1 MRKQNLFKRAAVM
14 ALAGILVM
22 GSAMPSFAAGWQWL
36 DENNDGIAECYY
48 FDDNGSKLTGTTTPD
63 GYTVN
68 ADGAWVENGAV
79 QTQASSASGAGS
91 NSASGQTG
99 AAGWYHDGTGWRYR
113 VSDEHDASDL
123 WVWSDLNNDGIS
135 ELYYFQYG
143 FQDGKFGGYLLT
155 NGVSPEGYTVNA
167 EGARMVNGVVLTQPA
182 VPAYA
187 PANTYNAQG
196 VSNIALEMV
205 ENTREQNAKFGEV
218 SVHGENSA
226 KIRVEYANGFVMSYS
241 RSVEADKTIRASN
254 VSNRKLLFQYYDS
267 SFTSAER
274 IADYLHSNGFKD
286 GYYGVYANGD
296 ACQMNLGDGHAMV
309 WQDNGSIYLSAA
321 YRNYR

>member
-14 ALAGILVM
+14 ALAGTLVM

-91 NSASGQTG
+91 NGASGQTG

-113 VSDEHDASDL
+113 MSNGYDASDL

-135 ELYYFQYG
+135 ELYYFQHS
-143 FQDGKFGGYLLT
+143 DRGGYLLT

-167 EGARMVNGVVLTQPA
+167 EGARMVNGAVLTQPA
-182 VPAYA
+182 APAYA

-205 ENTREQNAKFGEV
+205 ENTREQNAKFGEIEV
-218 SVHGENSA
+218 SGELTSQLR
-226 KIRVEYANGFVMSYS
+226 IVYANGFSMRYPNRGSGS
-241 RSVEADKTIRASN
+241 QAINPTASN
-254 VSNRKLLFQYYDS
+254 NGKILFQYYDS
-267 SFTSAER
+267 SFKSADR
-274 IADYLHSNGFKD
+274 IADYLHSNGFKN
-286 GYYGVYANGD
+286 GYYGVYANGSS
-296 ACQMNLGDGHAMV
+296 CRINLDSGHPMGWSEDGYI
-309 WQDNGSIYLSAA
+309 WLGKDW
-321 YRNYR
+321 RNY

>member
-14 ALAGILVM
+14 ALAGTLVM

-91 NSASGQTG
+91 NGASGQTG

-113 VSDEHDASDL
+113 MSNGYDASDL

-135 ELYYFQYG
+135 ELYYFQHS
-143 FQDGKFGGYLLT
+143 DRGGYLLT

-167 EGARMVNGVVLTQPA
+167 EGARMVNGTVLTQPA
-182 VPAYA
+182 VPAHA

-218 SVHGENSA
+218 EVYGENA
-226 KIRVEYANGFVMSYS
+226 GKIHVAYANGFEMSYS
-241 RSVEADKTIRASN
+241 RSVASDKEIMPSN
-254 VSNRKLLFQYYDS
+254 VSNGKFLFQYYDS

-274 IADYLHSNGFKD
+274 IADYLHGNGFKD
-286 GYYGVYANGD
+286 GYYGVYANGNG
-296 ACQMNLGDGHAMV
+296 CRINLDDGHAMG
-309 WQDNGSIYLSAA
+309 WGGNGSIYLAA
-321 YRNYR
+321 DYRNYR

>member
-14 ALAGILVM
+14 ALAGTLVM

-91 NSASGQTG
+91 NSVSGQTG
-99 AAGWYHDGTGWRYR
+99 AAGWYHDGAGWKYKRIDGR
-113 VSDEHDASDL
+113 DGSDV
-123 WVWSDLNNDGIS
+123 WVWSDINNDGIS
-135 ELYYFQYG
+135 ELYYFQHA
-143 FQDGKFGGYLLT
+143 DRGGYLLT

-182 VPAYA
+182 APAYA

-205 ENTREQNAKFGEV
+205 ENTREQNAKFGEIEV
-218 SVHGENSA
+218 SGELTSQLR
-226 KIRVEYANGFVMSYS
+226 IVYANGFSMRYP
-241 RSVEADKTIRASN
+241 
-254 VSNRKLLFQYYDS
+254 NRGSGSQAITSTLDNEEILFQYYKS
-267 SFTSAER
+267 SLSSGDAIES
-274 IADYLHSNGFKD
+274 YLYGLGLGFKG
-286 GYYGVYANGD
+286 GYGGTYSYGTGCWIGLD
-296 ACQMNLGDGHAMV
+296 DGHNMS
-309 WQDNGSIYLSAA
+309 WDGSGTMTLDRD
-321 YRNYR
+321 YRNY